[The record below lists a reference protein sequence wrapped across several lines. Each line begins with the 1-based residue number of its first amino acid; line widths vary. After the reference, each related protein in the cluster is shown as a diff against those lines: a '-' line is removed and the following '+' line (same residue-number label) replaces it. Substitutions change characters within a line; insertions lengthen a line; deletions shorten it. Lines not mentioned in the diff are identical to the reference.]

1 MIGTILVSLF
11 VLLFVRTQ
19 GFVSGREISPDNF
32 LMRDFQFYEIPI
44 VHLQITPIRR
54 TASTP
59 KTAIYLRQKKL
70 IVDPVPATD
79 RWDLV
84 RISRGFSGS
93 TPRDGQLLVDQLS
106 LEHQGNEY
114 WRQWSIDRPGQAKV
128 FWPVIQRL
136 ADRELYLLMP
146 PLFELAQRK
155 QTAAELGSKIDQM
168 LVIQYRDLILD
179 MRSAKRDE
187 LATGLL
193 DEALKDFPNAK
204 ELKALSRPDAEG
216 APEASQPSESSLPTK
231 ASLPPKSNLSELGAK

>member
-19 GFVSGREISPDNF
+19 GFVSGREISPDTF
-32 LMRDFQFYEIPI
+32 VMRDFQFYEIPI

-59 KTAIYLRQKKL
+59 KTATYLRQKKL
-70 IVDPVPATD
+70 IGNPSSPSS

-84 RISRGFSGS
+84 NISRGFTGG
-93 TPRDGQLLVDQLS
+93 TPLDGQLLVDHLS
-106 LEHQGNEY
+106 LEHQGNAY
-114 WRQWSIDRPGQAKV
+114 WRQWSIDHPGQAKV

-136 ADRELYLLMP
+136 ANRELYLLMP
-146 PLFELAQRK
+146 PLFELAQRQ
-155 QTAAELGSKIDQM
+155 QTAAELSAEIDQL

-187 LATGLL
+187 LANGLL
-193 DEALKDFPNAK
+193 NEALSDFPESD
-204 ELKALSRPDAEG
+204 ELKALSQPDAT
-216 APEASQPSESSLPTK
+216 ADAQANLPAVAS
-231 ASLPPKSNLSELGAK
+231 LSELSAK

>member
-19 GFVSGREISPDNF
+19 GYVSGREISPDTF
-32 LMRDFQFYEIPI
+32 VMRDFQFYEIPM

-70 IVDPVPATD
+70 IVDPSTSSG

-84 RISRGFSGS
+84 RITRGFTGA
-93 TPRDGQLLVDQLS
+93 TPMDGQLLVDQLS

-114 WRQWSIDRPGQAKV
+114 WRQWSIDHPAHAKV

-155 QTAAELGSKIDQM
+155 QTAAELTTQINQL
-168 LVIQYRDLILD
+168 LVLQYRDLILD
-179 MRSAKRDE
+179 MRSADRSE
-187 LATGLL
+187 LAAGLL
-193 DEALKDFPNAK
+193 KEALMDFPESN
-204 ELKALSRPDAEG
+204 ELKALSQPDVA
-216 APEASQPSESSLPTK
+216 ADNQ
-231 ASLPPKSNLSELGAK
+231 ASLPAVASVSELSAK

>member
-1 MIGTILVSLF
+1 VIGTIFVSLF

-19 GFVSGREISPDNF
+19 GFVSGREISPDTF
-32 LMRDFQFYEIPI
+32 VMRDFQFYEIPL

-70 IVDPVPATD
+70 VVDPSTPTG

-84 RISRGFSGS
+84 RIARGFTGA
-93 TPRDGQLLVDQLS
+93 TPMDGQLLVDQLS

-114 WRQWSIDRPGQAKV
+114 WRQWSIDHPGHAKV

-136 ADRELYLLMP
+136 ANRELYLLMP
-146 PLFELAQRK
+146 PLFELAQRQ
-155 QTAAELGSKIDQM
+155 QTAAELGAKIDQM
-168 LVIQYRDLILD
+168 LVTQYRDLILD

-193 DEALKDFPNAK
+193 EEALKDFPDAE
-204 ELKALSRPDAEG
+204 ELKVLSRPNAAGAPNAVG
-216 APEASQPSESSLPTK
+216 APEASQPAKPSP
-231 ASLPPKSNLSELGAK
+231 SELGAK